1 MTNQSANPRLLL
13 IDSNVFFAKRL
24 TDALIAVGFDVVHN
38 TQSAFALTSLEWDTP
53 VAILCSTTLREMGAY
68 ELPKIL
74 HADTKTAHIPVIAM
88 GDGGDQAL
96 MEAFR
101 AGCDDYI
108 DRRLGA
114 EHIASHV
121 RTFLKS
127 HTDGFQ
133 PTQMLNTNDTALSGS
148 LSHLDLPGVVQ
159 MLCHSRQ
166 SGALHIN
173 ASKIDGVLFFEAGEI
188 THAEAGELI
197 GDDAVTIIVKKCND
211 IDEGVYKFIPGA
223 EAVTRTVLRSAQ
235 DLMLDAL
242 RKLDEENDGNEDSE
256 FATGG
261 AS

>member
-1 MTNQSANPRLLL
+1 MTATSSTKTPRLLL

-24 TDALIAVGFDVVHN
+24 GDALKHEGFEVSHN

-53 VAILCSTTLREMGAY
+53 VAILCSTSLREMSAF
-68 ELPKIL
+68 ELPKII
-74 HADTKTAHIPVIAM
+74 HGDTKTAHIPIIAM

-96 MEAFR
+96 MAAFR

-108 DRRLGA
+108 DRRLGP

-133 PTQMLNTNDTALSGS
+133 PTQMLSTSEAALSGS
-148 LSHLDLPGVVQ
+148 LSHLDLPGVMQ

-173 ASKIDGVLFFEAGEI
+173 ADEVDGVLFFDAGDI
-188 THAEAGELI
+188 SHAESGDLI
-197 GDDAVTIIVKKCND
+197 GDDAVVRIVKSCNGL
-211 IDEGVYKFIPGA
+211 ENGVYKFIPGA
-223 EAVTRTVLRSAQ
+223 EATTRTVLRSAT

-242 RKLDEENDGNEDSE
+242 RQLDENENAGEVAE
-256 FATGG
+256 GG
-261 AS
+261 F

>member
-1 MTNQSANPRLLL
+1 MSTPATSAIPKLLL

-24 TDALIAVGFDVVHN
+24 SDALRLEGFDVVHN

-53 VAILCSTTLREMGAY
+53 AAILCSTNLREMSAY

-74 HADTKTAHIPVIAM
+74 GNDTKTAHIPIIAM

-108 DRRLGA
+108 DRRLGP

-121 RTFLKS
+121 RTFLRS
-127 HTDGFQ
+127 HTEGFQ
-133 PTQMLNTNDTALSGS
+133 PTQMLTASETALSGS

-159 MLCHSRQ
+159 MLCQTRQ
-166 SGALHIN
+166 SGSLHVN
-173 ASKIDGVLFFEAGEI
+173 TNEVDGIVFFDSGEI
-188 THAEAGELI
+188 VHAEAGEMI
-197 GDDAVTIIVKKCND
+197 GDDAVVLIVKRCN
-211 IDEGVYKFIPGA
+211 GVDVGIYKFIPGA
-223 EAVTRTVLRSAQ
+223 SASTRTVLRSAT

-242 RKLDEENDGNEDSE
+242 REIDEHSQDMAE
-256 FATGG
+256 GG
-261 AS
+261 S

>member
-1 MTNQSANPRLLL
+1 MSTSPSAMPKLLL

-24 TDALIAVGFDVVHN
+24 SDALRLEGFDVVHN

-53 VAILCSTTLREMGAY
+53 AAILCSTNLREMSAF

-74 HADTKTAHIPVIAM
+74 ANDSKTAHIPIIAM

-108 DRRLGA
+108 DRRLGP
-114 EHIASHV
+114 EHIATHV
-121 RTFLKS
+121 RTFLRS
-127 HTDGFQ
+127 HTEGFQ
-133 PTQMLNTNDTALSGS
+133 PTQMLTSSETALSGS

-166 SGALHIN
+166 SGSLHVN
-173 ASKIDGVLFFEAGEI
+173 TNEVDGIVFFDGGEI
-188 THAEAGELI
+188 VHAEAGDLI
-197 GDDAVTIIVKKCND
+197 GDDAVVIIVKRCNGV
-211 IDEGVYKFIPGA
+211 EVGVYKFIPGA
-223 EAVTRTVLRSAQ
+223 SAATRTVLRSAT

-242 RKLDEENDGNEDSE
+242 REIDEHSQDIAE
-256 FATGG
+256 GG
-261 AS
+261 S